1 MWEICLQGHILSI
14 VGDCPA
20 ELALKLKAREREK
33 EIQQDMQQY
42 VESWELRL
50 KGMGSKANKI
60 FLQEKI
66 VVLWELDPLTP
77 EVYLVIE
84 LQNGGLALSLI
95 NKISEY

>member
-1 MWEICLQGHILSI
+1 
-14 VGDCPA
+14 
-20 ELALKLKAREREK
+20 
-33 EIQQDMQQY
+33 
-42 VESWELRL
+42 
-50 KGMGSKANKI
+50 MGSKANKI

-77 EVYLVIE
+77 ELYLVIE